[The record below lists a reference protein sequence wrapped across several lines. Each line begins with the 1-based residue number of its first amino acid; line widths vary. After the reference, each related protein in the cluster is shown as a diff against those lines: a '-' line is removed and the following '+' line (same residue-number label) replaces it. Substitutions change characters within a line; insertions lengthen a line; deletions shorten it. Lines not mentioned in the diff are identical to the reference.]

1 MPKDTFYF
9 SHDYNARNDEKIK
22 RLIRKHGMIGYG
34 IFWSIVED
42 LYNNA
47 NALRTDYDGIAYDL
61 RSDSEIVAS
70 VVNDFDLFIFSG
82 DFFGS
87 NSVQERLDQ
96 RNNKSESA
104 RKSASY
110 RWDNA
115 NALQTQSEGNAKKER
130 KGKEIKG
137 KEIKIKYKD
146 NILLTEKEN
155 EKLVLEYGED
165 VVRKCYEFLSS
176 YKVEKSYSTKSDY
189 LTIRRWVLDAVNK
202 PNKTVSSQNSINP
215 YQQQLEA
222 AREAYKSIS
231 AK

>member
-47 NALRTDYDGIAYDL
+47 NALRTDYEGIAYDL
-61 RSDSEIVAS
+61 RSDCDIVAS
-70 VVNDFDLFIFSG
+70 VVNDFDLFIFNG

-110 RWDNA
+110 RWENA

-146 NILLTEKEN
+146 NIHLTEKEN
-155 EKLVLEYGED
+155 EKLISEYGND
-165 VVRKCYEFLSS
+165 VVKKCYDFLSS
-176 YKVEKSYSTKSDY
+176 YKIEKSYSTKSDY
-189 LTIRRWVLDAVNK
+189 LTIRRWVLEAVNK
-202 PNKTVSSQNSINP
+202 PNKTVSPQNSVNP

-222 AREAYKSIS
+222 ARMAYKTIFE
-231 AK
+231 

>member
-1 MPKDTFYF
+1 
-9 SHDYNARNDEKIK
+9 
-22 RLIRKHGMIGYG
+22 MIGYG

-47 NALRTDYDGIAYDL
+47 NALRTDYEGIAYDL
-61 RSDSEIVAS
+61 RSDCDIVAS
-70 VVNDFDLFIFSG
+70 VVNDFDLFIFNG

-96 RNNKSESA
+96 RNIKSESA

-110 RWDNA
+110 RWENA

-155 EKLVLEYGED
+155 EKLVSEYGSD
-165 VVRKCYEFLSS
+165 IVSKCYDFLSS
-176 YKVEKSYSTKSDY
+176 YKIEKSYSTKSDY
-189 LTIRRWVLDAVNK
+189 LTIKRWVLEAVNK
-202 PNKTVSSQNSINP
+202 TNKTVSSQNSSNP

-222 AREAYKSIS
+222 ARMAYKSIS
-231 AK
+231 E

>member
-47 NALRTDYDGIAYDL
+47 NALRTDYEGIAYDL
-61 RSDSEIVAS
+61 RSDCDIVAS
-70 VVNDFDLFIFSG
+70 VVNDFDLFIFNG

-96 RNNKSESA
+96 RNSKSESA

-110 RWDNA
+110 RWENA

-155 EKLVLEYGED
+155 EKLISEHGSDLVA
-165 VVRKCYEFLSS
+165 KCYEFLSS
-176 YKVEKSYSTKSDY
+176 YKIEKSYSTKSDY
-189 LTIRRWVLDAVNK
+189 LTIKRWVLEAVNK
-202 PNKTVSSQNSINP
+202 TNKTVSHQNSSNP

-222 AREAYKSIS
+222 ARMAYKSIS
-231 AK
+231 E

>member
-70 VVNDFDLFIFSG
+70 VVNEFDLFIFNG

-110 RWDNA
+110 RWENA

-137 KEIKIKYKD
+137 KEIKIKYRD
-146 NILLTEKEN
+146 NISLTEKEN
-155 EKLVLEYGED
+155 EKLVLEFGEG
-165 VVRKCYEFLSS
+165 VVKRCYDFLAS

-202 PNKTVSSQNSINP
+202 PNKTLSPQNSTNP

-222 AREAYKSIS
+222 ARTAYKTIS
-231 AK
+231 E

>member
-47 NALRTDYDGIAYDL
+47 NALRTDYEGIAYDL
-61 RSDSEIVAS
+61 RSDCDIVAS
-70 VVNDFDLFIFSG
+70 VVNDFDLFIFNG
-82 DFFGS
+82 NFFGS

-96 RNNKSESA
+96 RNIKSESA

-110 RWDNA
+110 RWENA

-146 NILLTEKEN
+146 NIHLTEKEN
-155 EKLVLEYGED
+155 EKLISEYGND
-165 VVRKCYEFLSS
+165 VVKKCYDFLSS
-176 YKVEKSYSTKSDY
+176 YKIEKSYSTKSDY
-189 LTIRRWVLDAVNK
+189 LTIRRWVLEAVNK
-202 PNKTVSSQNSINP
+202 PNKTVSTQNSVNP

-222 AREAYKSIS
+222 ARMAYKTIS
-231 AK
+231 E

>member
-47 NALRTDYDGIAYDL
+47 NALRTDYEGIAYDL
-61 RSDSEIVAS
+61 RSDCDIVAS
-70 VVNDFDLFIFSG
+70 VVNDFDLFIFNG

-96 RNNKSESA
+96 RNIKSESA

-110 RWDNA
+110 RWENA

-155 EKLVLEYGED
+155 EKLVSEYGSD
-165 VVRKCYEFLSS
+165 IVSKCYDFLSS
-176 YKVEKSYSTKSDY
+176 YKIEKSYSTKSDY
-189 LTIRRWVLDAVNK
+189 LTIKRWVLEAVNK
-202 PNKTVSSQNSINP
+202 TNKTVSSQNSSNP

-222 AREAYKSIS
+222 ARMAYKSIS
-231 AK
+231 E